1 MNTIEP
7 DGRGRHRLTWA
18 RSPAPPGPAA
28 PRLRRGL
35 GAGGE
40 RGAGPGRRGGIAG
53 GPPWVPPARVHRA
66 GTRKAAERALEPSG
80 ERGQPGAGG
89 GGPPA
94 APCPAASS
102 TAGPANSPGVREP
115 RLCHPLGNR
124 KLFRAASR
132 LLARSRALP
141 VCPSV
146 CLSRFPQPMPPP
158 PSFCRAPALRSPRG
172 PLPAGGDPAARA
184 ERGGPEPRRGLGA
197 TQSRRGHVPA
207 AGGRGGSP
215 CLLPAGSAA
224 GPGGPVR

>member
-18 RSPAPPGPAA
+18 RSSAPPGPAA
-28 PRLRRGL
+28 PRLRHGL

-40 RGAGPGRRGGIAG
+40 RGAGPGRRGGSPGGCYGSPAHGYIAWAPERRRS
-53 GPPWVPPARVHRA
+53 GPWSPA
-66 GTRKAAERALEPSG
+66 GSG
-80 ERGQPGAGG
+80 SSPGLAGG
-89 GGPPA
+89 GRLLP
-94 APCPAASS
+94 PCPAASS
-102 TAGPANSPGVREP
+102 TAGPANSPRVREP

-141 VCPSV
+141 VCLSV

-172 PLPAGGDPAARA
+172 PLPAGG
-184 ERGGPEPRRGLGA
+184 GP
-197 TQSRRGHVPA
+197 
-207 AGGRGGSP
+207 
-215 CLLPAGSAA
+215 GSA
-224 GPGGPVR
+224 G